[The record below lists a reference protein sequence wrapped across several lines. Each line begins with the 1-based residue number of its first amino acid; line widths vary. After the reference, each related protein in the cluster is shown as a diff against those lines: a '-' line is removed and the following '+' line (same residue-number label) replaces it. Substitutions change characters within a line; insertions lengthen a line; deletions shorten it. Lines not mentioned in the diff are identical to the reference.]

1 MGVGGNHSAN
11 HMPPTQARTL
21 GGHPNPQHPVHQGPL
36 RGPSQPKPGACSRED
51 DGASPLSDGDQ
62 DPSPPQ
68 APLTPLTSSTESPY
82 RNALTL
88 TRTSTWQAGPCSPGS
103 LLRPD
108 LLWGMWHSED
118 AVPAVLHPS
127 PGCGRATLQTAHL
140 VFTGPEAH
148 IPLLSVVPGT
158 WKTLPCFLNELPT
171 QHSPL
176 QRWWPVG

>member
-1 MGVGGNHSAN
+1 MGPHHSV
-11 HMPPTQARTL
+11 MGTRTQVLPRP
-21 GGHPNPQHPVHQGPL
+21 H
-36 RGPSQPKPGACSRED
+36 
-51 DGASPLSDGDQ
+51 SP
-62 DPSPPQ
+62 
-68 APLTPLTSSTESPY
+68 PLTSSTESPY